1 MIVWLALA
9 AVVAT
14 DSGRSFQVVV
24 APGES
29 LHVAVFGRG
38 APVVLI
44 PGFFGSVFGFRKLV
58 PLLEQAGYQPIVIE
72 PLGTGFSGRPAHG
85 DYSFSA
91 QADQIAAAFDSLG
104 IRNAPV
110 IAHSVGGA
118 MAFRLAYRR
127 PDLVRALI
135 SLEGGP
141 TERVATPEFRRAARY
156 VPWIKILGGI
166 RLIRRVVRRTLI
178 RSSGDTTWI
187 TDGVVYGYTAG
198 AARDL
203 NGTLLSYLAM
213 ADSRERDRLEPH
225 LKAIHCPVYLVIGEA
240 RHDGGVG
247 PDEVAE
253 LSRDLPRFAVDSVPG
268 AGHYLQEEQPGT
280 VLSILERV
288 AGTPR
293 AAATASGR

>member
-1 MIVWLALA
+1 MIPWLWLA

-14 DSGRSFQVVV
+14 GDSVRSFQVVV

-38 APVVLI
+38 KPVVLI
-44 PGFFGSVFGFRKLV
+44 PGFFGSVFGFRKLI
-58 PLLEQAGYQPIVIE
+58 PLLEEAGYQPTVVE
-72 PLGTGFSGRPAHG
+72 PLGTGFSGRPSRG
-85 DYSFSA
+85 DYSLSA
-91 QADQIAAAFDSLG
+91 QADQIAAALDSLH

-118 MAFRLAYRR
+118 MALRLAYLR
-127 PDLVRALI
+127 PDLVRLLL

-141 TERVATPEFRRAARY
+141 TERVDTPEFKKAARY
-156 VPWIKILGGI
+156 IPWIKILGGI
-166 RLIRRVVRRTLI
+166 KVIRRVVRRTLV

-213 ADSRERDRLEPH
+213 ADSREREHLEPH
-225 LKAIHCPVYLVIGEA
+225 LKTIQCPVRLVLGGA

-247 PDEVAE
+247 PEEVAE
-253 LSRDLPRFAVDSVPG
+253 LRRELPQFAVDSVPG
-268 AGHYLQEEQPGT
+268 AGHYLQEEQPAA
-280 VLSILERV
+280 ILAILKRV
-288 AGTPR
+288 A
-293 AAATASGR
+293 AAASPRNDAGR